1 MGKSDD
7 KKDLRKEVEMNEH
20 TDSIA
25 QVEQQE
31 SSFKLVFFDQMVLP
45 STPRSKYSTG
55 TSKNVCACAI
65 GQARQP
71 VLEAVDRWY

>member
-25 QVEQQE
+25 QVEAQE
-31 SSFKLVFFDQMVLP
+31 NSFIFLFD
-45 STPRSKYSTG
+45 KHHFH
-55 TSKNVCACAI
+55 
-65 GQARQP
+65 
-71 VLEAVDRWY
+71 

>member
-25 QVEQQE
+25 QVEQLVHE
-31 SSFKLVFFDQMVLP
+31 PAHVKNFSSQ
-45 STPRSKYSTG
+45 G
-55 TSKNVCACAI
+55 EAAI
-65 GQARQP
+65 A
-71 VLEAVDRWY
+71 LLTH